1 MNAFPDAAEQNRQK
15 LVHALRVQRV
25 NLVKGLKSGNFTDNG
40 ALSALMQ
47 VNSQI
52 EMLKYLKDGGPDM
65 SEEPSFDDIDLRS
78 MVWYWDPMEE
88 DEDDE

>member
-1 MNAFPDAAEQNRQK
+1 MNAIPEPSEQNRQK
-15 LVHALRVQRV
+15 LIHALRVSRV
-25 NLVKGLKSGNFTDNG
+25 NLVKGLKTGNFTDNG

-52 EMLKYLKDGGPDM
+52 EMLKYLRDGGPDM
-65 SEEPSFDDIDLRS
+65 SDEPSFEDIELRS
-78 MVWYWDPMEE
+78 TVWFWDVVED